1 MVTKQDRKWEANENE
16 NARER
21 AQHSGSA
28 KQETRMQVDEVLV
41 NYEGGV
47 LERHGERGTDDLPP
61 PSRQPRP
68 LHVMSC
74 GASGRKTPT
83 CRI

>member
-1 MVTKQDRKWEANENE
+1 MVTQQERKWEANENA

-21 AQHSGSA
+21 AKHSSSA
-28 KQETRMQVDEVLV
+28 KQETRMQEDEVLV

-47 LERHGERGTDDLPP
+47 LERDGASGTGDLPP

-68 LHVMSC
+68 LHVMRSK
-74 GASGRKTPT
+74 R
-83 CRI
+83 